1 MTIIQE
7 EMDSEDGAGVFE
19 EQLVLKC
26 IDETVPLQRM
36 LLIMFFDPVTWID
49 SYLAGSEDL
58 EHERQAVRDELHRV
72 LLFIDAAELLQETLD
87 QRPAV
92 LVEACAQGLKP
103 SVQSPGDPWDT
114 DCRSK
119 HTWKQTQTA
128 CAMLLR
134 RPCVSSHA

>member
-36 LLIMFFDPVTWID
+36 LLIMFFDPVTWTD

-119 HTWKQTQTA
+119 HTWK
-128 CAMLLR
+128 
-134 RPCVSSHA
+134 